1 MSDKNLTPEQIATIR
16 KLFSGPCEFFAGV
29 MDLNGLPPEGAPE
42 IAFAGRSNVGKS
54 SLINALTARKTLART
69 SNTPGRTQQLNF
81 FDLGGVFWLVD
92 MPGYGYAKV
101 SKKMREEWDDLIF
114 SYLRGRPSLRS
125 VFVLIDSRHGLKDVD
140 LDLIKML
147 DAAGVSARIVL
158 TKVDKAGF
166 QETEKNHGTGGS
178 GVEKTPIRLP
188 LRSAD
193 QLGQGYGNSGS
204 ASRDFGIDW
213 RLNLTD

>member
-101 SKKMREEWDDLIF
+101 SKKMRQEWDDLIF

-125 VFVLIDSRHGLKDVD
+125 VFVLIDSRHGLKQVD

-166 QETEKNHGTGGS
+166 QELKKTTEQVEAALKKHPSAFPFVLPTSSDEGTGIPDLQVAILELIG
-178 GVEKTPIRLP
+178 G
-188 LRSAD
+188 
-193 QLGQGYGNSGS
+193 
-204 ASRDFGIDW
+204 
-213 RLNLTD
+213 